1 MRKRKREQLILLA
14 KGEAM
19 EDKNQFFSYEMD
31 TDLALEAGECLTKS
45 GRRAEGVAFE
55 EEEAEGGMIH
65 ITKVTIRDQEG
76 AKLMGK
82 PMGQYI
88 TLESALMREEN
99 GMELCAHA
107 LAGYIRQLLP
117 SQWKTV
123 LAVGLGNRELTV
135 DSLGPRVI
143 DNLFMTHHR
152 EGEGLCGLAPGVMAQ
167 TGMET
172 ADIVKGV
179 AGQTKPDVVIAVD
192 ALAARSASRLG
203 TTIQLT
209 DTGITPGS
217 GVGNHRNSLT
227 KESLGI
233 PVIAIGVPMVIK
245 AVNIAYDTLHA
256 VLKVLNT
263 EKAFEGACDAIRTFS
278 PQEAHGLV
286 EELLQPS
293 LGDLCVTPKDIDE
306 LVYVMGKAVAEAI
319 NGTIH
324 HRETPETRES
334 RS

>member
-1 MRKRKREQLILLA
+1 
-14 KGEAM
+14 
-19 EDKNQFFSYEMD
+19 
-31 TDLALEAGECLTKS
+31 
-45 GRRAEGVAFE
+45 
-55 EEEAEGGMIH
+55 
-65 ITKVTIRDQEG
+65 
-76 AKLMGK
+76 
-82 PMGQYI
+82 
-88 TLESALMREEN
+88 MREEN
-99 GMELCAHA
+99 GMELCADA
-107 LAGYIRQLLP
+107 LAGYLRQLLP
-117 SQWKTV
+117 SQWKTI

-263 EKAFEGACDAIRTFS
+263 KKAFE
-278 PQEAHGLV
+278 
-286 EELLQPS
+286 
-293 LGDLCVTPKDIDE
+293 
-306 LVYVMGKAVAEAI
+306 
-319 NGTIH
+319 
-324 HRETPETRES
+324 
-334 RS
+334 